1 MWRMWASSSEAIVDP
16 AVSNALLRRA
26 PVAGLLALAAL
37 VAACAPS
44 ASGDVVRDHA
54 FSVGQ
59 SPKLVVESDGGRIDV
74 TAGPPGVIV
83 VQSSIQNPD
92 TLIYEVRREGDTII
106 VTAKQQPGLR
116 NLANVN
122 SPVADIII
130 TAPST
135 TFIDLTTNN
144 GDVEIKGML
153 ASGKVVTSNGG
164 ITLENVRGNFNGGT
178 TNGEI
183 RINSMVGNATLE
195 TTNGTVRVERGKGAF
210 DLATKNGTIYFQGE
224 LTPGGKNGFLTSNG
238 SIVVKLDANPSLR
251 VLALAANGSV
261 SSSLPFAV
269 GSSDGNT
276 LSGIIGAGEAELV
289 IEAANGSVTLD

>member
-1 MWRMWASSSEAIVDP
+1 MWRMWANSSEASVDP

-26 PVAGLLALAAL
+26 PVASLLALAAL

-44 ASGDVVRDHA
+44 AAGDVVRDHA

-83 VQSSIQNPD
+83 VQSSIQNPA

-122 SPVADIII
+122 STVADIII

-144 GDVEIKGML
+144 GDVAIKGIL
-153 ASGKVVTSNGG
+153 ASAKVVTSNAG
-164 ITLENVRGNFNGGT
+164 ITLENVRGNLNVSPTDGP
-178 TNGEI
+178 I
-183 RINSMVGNATLE
+183 RRN
-195 TTNGTVRVERGKGAF
+195 
-210 DLATKNGTIYFQGE
+210 
-224 LTPGGKNGFLTSNG
+224 TP
-238 SIVVKLDANPSLR
+238 
-251 VLALAANGSV
+251 
-261 SSSLPFAV
+261 
-269 GSSDGNT
+269 
-276 LSGIIGAGEAELV
+276 SGHAPL
-289 IEAANGSVTLD
+289 